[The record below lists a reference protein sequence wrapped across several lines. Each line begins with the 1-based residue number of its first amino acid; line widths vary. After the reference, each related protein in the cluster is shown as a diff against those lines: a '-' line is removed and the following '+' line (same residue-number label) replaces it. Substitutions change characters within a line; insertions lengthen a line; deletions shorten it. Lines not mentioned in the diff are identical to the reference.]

1 LLLLLFS
8 NKERKKEMSSDVRQL
23 VTGSYTL
30 GSFEKVFFIYSN
42 ELTSLLFLGE
52 TIGRGHYAVVKLA
65 RHIFTQTQVAVK
77 VIDKLKLDDVS
88 KAQLHQE
95 VMCMKLV
102 QHPNVVRLHEVI
114 DTSTKLYLFLEY
126 ADGGDMFDYLI
137 KHPNGLN
144 ESLARKYFR
153 QICRALKFCHE
164 MNVCHRDLKVSR
176 CASLDECI
184 VFVFSQRI

>member
-1 LLLLLFS
+1 
-8 NKERKKEMSSDVRQL
+8 MSSDVRQL
-23 VTGSYTL
+23 VTGSYT
-30 GSFEKVFFIYSN
+30 
-42 ELTSLLFLGE
+42 LGE

-114 DTSTKLYLFLEY
+114 DTSTKLYLILEY

-144 ESLARKYFR
+144 ESLACKYFR

-164 MNVCHRDLKVSR
+164 MNVCHRDLKPENLVFFER
-176 CASLDECI
+176 QGVVKLTDFGMIELFLFIYLLDRKS
-184 VFVFSQRI
+184 VV